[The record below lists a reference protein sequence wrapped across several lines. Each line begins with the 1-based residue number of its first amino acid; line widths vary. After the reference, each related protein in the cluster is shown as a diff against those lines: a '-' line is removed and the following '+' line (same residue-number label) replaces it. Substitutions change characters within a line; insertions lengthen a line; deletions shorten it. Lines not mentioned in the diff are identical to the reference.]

1 MTGIQ
6 SSLYTAAIALCAFS
20 VGLLRDRQGRTFSW
34 FAIFLSVATLGFVF
48 ELLMIHPAAPLKA
61 FWLALRM
68 GTSLL
73 IGPCL
78 WLAVRE
84 SVAGSRPRLSLVG
97 RGHWAPI
104 VAGFVLLV
112 PLLASAHL
120 GTGYTKPPGP
130 DRPLH
135 FAIHETMLV
144 CIGIFAVQVPYYL
157 WQCRRLLLNAEG
169 SSKWLQL
176 PLLVVLTTWALGLL
190 RTLQCIGH
198 APQALSLLF
207 ALADVGVTAGAL
219 YVIVR
224 RGPTAALPER
234 VAVPEPVG
242 VQEVTIAVIPPAPA
256 VAAPSGSKYA
266 RSSLDAAT
274 TARIRRKLDLALAR
288 PETSRDSLL
297 NLRSLSRDIGEKAHY
312 VSQVINQDLG
322 STFYELVNR
331 RRIAEAKRMLVD
343 EANQTVL
350 EIALAV
356 GFNSKSTFNTAFRR
370 ETGMTPT
377 AFRAAQVEKV

>member
-34 FAIFLSVATLGFVF
+34 FTVFLSVATLGFVF
-48 ELLMIHPAAPLKA
+48 ELLMVHPAAPLKA

-84 SVAGSRPRLSLVG
+84 SVAGSQPRLAMVG

-104 VAGFVLLV
+104 VAGFVLLL
-112 PLLASAHL
+112 PLLASAHF

-135 FAIHETMLV
+135 FVIHETMLV

-190 RTLQCIGH
+190 RTLQCIGR
-198 APQALSLLF
+198 APQELSLLF
-207 ALADVGVTAGAL
+207 ALADVGVTVGAL
-219 YVIVR
+219 YLIVR
-224 RGPTAALPER
+224 RGSLTAMAEP
-234 VAVPEPVG
+234 VVVPEPVG
-242 VQEVTIAVIPPAPA
+242 MQELAVAAVPPAAAAMP
-256 VAAPSGSKYA
+256 APSGSKYA
-266 RSSLDAAT
+266 RSCLDAAT
-274 TARIRRKLDLALAR
+274 TTRIRRKLELALAR

-331 RRIAEAKRMLVD
+331 RRIAEAKRMLAD
-343 EANQTVL
+343 EADQTVL

-377 AFRAAQVEKV
+377 AFRAKGERA